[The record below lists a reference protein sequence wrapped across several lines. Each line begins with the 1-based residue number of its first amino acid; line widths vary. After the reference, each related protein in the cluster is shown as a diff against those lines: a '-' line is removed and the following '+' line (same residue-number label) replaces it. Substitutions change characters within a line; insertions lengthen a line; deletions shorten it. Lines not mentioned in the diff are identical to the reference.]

1 MESGPG
7 GVRDITRAG
16 KEGEFVMVLVHLL
29 RVDRPSTLD
38 IDIDININ
46 NDDYLDLHWNTIMS
60 LMMIVMT
67 VDGKRREEE
76 WSWDY
81 GGDRGLIVGRL
92 ITWTPFDFTL
102 DFMTP
107 TTT

>member
-38 IDIDININ
+38 IDIDINI
-46 NDDYLDLHWNTIMS
+46 DDYLDLHWNAIVS

-67 VDGKRREEE
+67 VDGRR
-76 WSWDY
+76 
-81 GGDRGLIVGRL
+81 RGVTMGLWGR
-92 ITWTPFDFTL
+92 
-102 DFMTP
+102 
-107 TTT
+107 

>member
-1 MESGPG
+1 LELELFVESGPG

-38 IDIDININ
+38 IDNDIDI
-46 NDDYLDLHWNTIMS
+46 DDYLDLHWNAIMS

-67 VDGKRREEE
+67 VDGKRR
-76 WSWDY
+76 
-81 GGDRGLIVGRL
+81 GMVMG
-92 ITWTPFDFTL
+92 
-102 DFMTP
+102 
-107 TTT
+107 

>member
-38 IDIDININ
+38 IN
-46 NDDYLDLHWNTIMS
+46 NDDCVDPYWHATMS
-60 LMMIVMT
+60 LTLIVTM
-67 VDGKRREEE
+67 VDGKK
-76 WSWDY
+76 
-81 GGDRGLIVGRL
+81 RGVVMG
-92 ITWTPFDFTL
+92 
-102 DFMTP
+102 
-107 TTT
+107 